1 MSKAPITWF
10 GGKSRHLHWML
21 DQFPSHRVFVDAF
34 GGSGAVLLGKPES
47 AVEVYN
53 DIDGR
58 LVNLFRVLRDSKQ
71 SAAFE
76 LATSLTAYSREEF
89 ELAKLPSD
97 DPVESARRFFVTC
110 RMSHGG
116 NGLNWSYSTGSAAN
130 GISSAVRRYLAG
142 VERLPEIVERLRHVQ
157 VESQPAIE
165 LLRRYDS
172 PETLF
177 YLDPPYVP
185 GTRVNGGY
193 RFEMS
198 LDDHRALVD
207 AALRLE
213 GMVVLSGYQSELYEP
228 LRIAGWQI
236 KSKEVTAS
244 TSPNRALRTEVLW
257 IKGGIEPIRE
267 AV

>member
-97 DPVESARRFFVTC
+97 DPVESVTEIPDG
-110 RMSHGG
+110 S
-116 NGLNWSYSTGSAAN
+116 GLIHPMPLVNRN
-130 GISSAVRRYLAG
+130 
-142 VERLPEIVERLRHVQ
+142 
-157 VESQPAIE
+157 
-165 LLRRYDS
+165 LLICNF
-172 PETLF
+172 L
-177 YLDPPYVP
+177 
-185 GTRVNGGY
+185 
-193 RFEMS
+193 
-198 LDDHRALVD
+198 
-207 AALRLE
+207 
-213 GMVVLSGYQSELYEP
+213 
-228 LRIAGWQI
+228 
-236 KSKEVTAS
+236 
-244 TSPNRALRTEVLW
+244 
-257 IKGGIEPIRE
+257 
-267 AV
+267 